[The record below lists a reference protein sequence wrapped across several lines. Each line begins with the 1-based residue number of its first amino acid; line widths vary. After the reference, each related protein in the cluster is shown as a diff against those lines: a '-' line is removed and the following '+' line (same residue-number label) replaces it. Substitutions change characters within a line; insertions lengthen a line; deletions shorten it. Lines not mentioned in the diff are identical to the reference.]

1 MSSLLGSGSG
11 DLSDLSDLTSGL
23 GNIGDLTSGLGDLS
37 DLTSGLGDL
46 GSLADLGGI
55 AKRDDEDSAAS
66 HEADEIQPRN
76 VVEEDALGL
85 SEYLNYHIQ
94 SNIANLTENAD

>member
-1 MSSLLGSGSG
+1 MGGLG
-11 DLSDLSDLTSGL
+11 DLTSGLGDLSDLTSGL
-23 GNIGDLTSGLGDLS
+23 GGLSDLTSGLGGLS

-55 AKRDDEDSAAS
+55 GKRDADDAAS
-66 HEADEIQPRN
+66 TEAEKIQPRN

-94 SNIANLTENAD
+94 SNIANITESSE